1 MAVIIVEDGTGLTT
15 SNSYATVA
23 EADTYHVDV
32 LNGTAW
38 DASADPEAALIM
50 ATRLLDEKV
59 KWRGARNSREQAL
72 RWPRSYVYDAD
83 GYLVDNDSIPQWL
96 KNATSELARWLSA
109 SDRLAEADTKG
120 YSLMKVGDLELRVSR
135 YDRAGVI
142 PPSVW
147 SMISPYGISISAGR
161 MLVRA

>member
-1 MAVIIVEDGTGLTT
+1 MATITLETGAGLTT

-23 EADTYHVDV
+23 EANTYHVDV

-50 ATRLLDEKV
+50 ATRLLDQRV
-59 KWRGARNSREQAL
+59 SWRGSRNTKEQAL

-120 YSLMKVGDLELRVSR
+120 YSRMKVGDLELWVSR
-135 YDRAGVI
+135 SDRQGII
-142 PPSVW
+142 PAPVW
-147 SMISPYGISISAGR
+147 SMLSPYGVAISSAR
-161 MLVRA
+161 TLVRA